1 MNKTLR
7 LLAVP
12 TLALGALAL
21 SGAPAM
27 AADGD
32 QTYQATLGQLN
43 GSSASGTMT
52 LHVSGDQAH
61 LMLKVSGLAQTFNNA
76 PYPHVQ
82 HIHVGAKG
90 QCPAPSADTNGDGV
104 ISTTEGAPSYGK
116 IGTTLSTSGDTS
128 PAAGLDLKVA
138 GQGGAYTIDRSFPL
152 NAQTKAALANG
163 TAVVVVHGLDPA
175 TLSAAGQAANS
186 DLVPSLPLAAT
197 SPALCGTL
205 TVGQM
210 NMPVGGAD
218 TGVAQTPQQTPQND
232 AGVLALGGG
241 LVLAAAAGGTYIVRR
256 RRAAD
261 AA

>member
-21 SGAPAM
+21 SGAPAT
-27 AADGD
+27 AHDGD
-32 QTYQATLGQLN
+32 HTYQAALGQLN
-43 GSSASGTMT
+43 GSSASGNVT
-52 LHVSGDQAH
+52 LHVTGDQAH
-61 LMLKVSGLAQTFNNA
+61 VVLNVSGLATTFNNA

-90 QCPAPSADTNGDGV
+90 QCPAPSADANGDGV
-104 ISTTEGAPSYGK
+104 ISTTEGAPAYGK

-128 PAAGLDLKVA
+128 AAAGLDLKVA

-152 NAQTKAALANG
+152 NAETKAALHNG

-175 TLSAAGQAANS
+175 TLSAAGQAAKS

-205 TVGQM
+205 TASQM

-218 TGVAQTPQQTPQND
+218 TGVAQTPQKND

-256 RRAAD
+256 RRAAE

>member
-12 TLALGALAL
+12 TLALGALGL

-27 AADGD
+27 AHDGD
-32 QTYQATLGQLN
+32 HTYQAALGQLN
-43 GSSASGTMT
+43 GSSASGNVT

-61 LMLKVSGLAQTFNNA
+61 VVLNVTGLATTFNNA

-82 HIHVGAKG
+82 HIHIGAKG
-90 QCPAPSADTNGDGV
+90 QCPAPSADANGDGV
-104 ISTTEGAPSYGK
+104 ISTTEGAPAYGK
-116 IGTTLSTSGDTS
+116 IGATLSTSGDTS

-152 NAQTKAALANG
+152 NAETKAALHDG

-175 TLSAAGQAANS
+175 TLSAAGQAAKS
-186 DLVPSLPLAAT
+186 DLVTSLPLAAT

-205 TVGQM
+205 TAGQM
-210 NMPVGGAD
+210 AMPVGGAD
-218 TGVAQTPQQTPQND
+218 TGVAQTPEKND

>member
-27 AADGD
+27 AHDGD
-32 QTYQATLGQLN
+32 HTYQAALGQLN
-43 GSSASGTMT
+43 GSSASGNVT
-52 LHVSGDQAH
+52 LHVTGDQAH
-61 LMLKVSGLAQTFNNA
+61 VVLNVSGLATTFNNA

-82 HIHVGAKG
+82 HIHIGAKG
-90 QCPAPSADTNGDGV
+90 QCPAPSADANGDGV
-104 ISTTEGAPSYGK
+104 ISTTEGAPAYGK

-152 NAQTKAALANG
+152 NAETKAALHNG

-175 TLSAAGQAANS
+175 TLSAAGQAAKS

-205 TVGQM
+205 TAGQM

-218 TGVAQTPQQTPQND
+218 TGVAQTPQKND

-241 LVLAAAAGGTYIVRR
+241 LVLAAAAGGTYNIRR
-256 RRAAD
+256 RRAAE

>member
-1 MNKTLR
+1 
-7 LLAVP
+7 
-12 TLALGALAL
+12 
-21 SGAPAM
+21 
-27 AADGD
+27 
-32 QTYQATLGQLN
+32 
-43 GSSASGTMT
+43 
-52 LHVSGDQAH
+52 
-61 LMLKVSGLAQTFNNA
+61 
-76 PYPHVQ
+76 VQ
-82 HIHVGAKG
+82 HIHVGGKG
-90 QCPAPSADTNGDGV
+90 QCPAPGADANGDGV
-104 ISTTEGAPSYGK
+104 ISTTEGAPAYGK

-152 NAQTKAALANG
+152 NAETKAALQNG

-175 TLSAAGQAANS
+175 TLSAAGQAAKS

-205 TVGQM
+205 AVGQM

-218 TGVAQTPQQTPQND
+218 TGVAQTPQKNI
-232 AGVLALGGG
+232 AGELALGGG

-256 RRAAD
+256 RKAAD